1 MAHRIVVNVQTGE
14 VTQVEYTAEEQAV
27 YDAAVAAQAAE
38 PVIETPA
45 EVPAEPVAETPAEL
59 TQEV

>member
-1 MAHRIVVNVQTGE
+1 MTHRIVVDLSTGTT
-14 VTQVEYTAEEQAV
+14 TQVEYTAEEQAI

-38 PVIETPA
+38 TPA
-45 EVPAEPVAETPAEL
+45 EVVETPTET